1 MLQQAFQSIVVPPDA
16 LVEAMIGQPQKF
28 VTFNP
33 KAVLSG
39 QMFGTMDVAA
49 GEWHDGIFSQ
59 LCRRANKDKKNFT
72 WLVLDGPVDAI
83 WIENMNTV
91 MDDNR
96 LLTLAN
102 SDRIPMLRP
111 NVTLHFEVED
121 LRNASPATVSRA
133 GIIYV
138 SEEDLGYQPYLTSW
152 LTSRTKDGKDLTPIF
167 DKFTKKLLDFLRI
180 ECQSKMAIANVS
192 LCTSCSTL
200 IDALLG
206 ALPETPDAAALERF
220 VIYCMI
226 TTMGGVLESADRQ
239 KLDKFLRTLTNN
251 LPDCEHPDTVFEFK
265 IDTENKSYP
274 WVSWGA
280 LIPGWAFTEQPD
292 QLGKQFA
299 SLLIP
304 TIDSVRCEYNMGLSI
319 SQQRAVILVG
329 GPGTA
334 KTSIILSVLN
344 AVDPLLVCFKK
355 MSFSQATTPSIFQRQ
370 IESSVEKRQGKTFGP
385 PNNKRMLCF
394 IDDISMPL
402 INEWGDQI
410 TLEIMRQTIE
420 NKGFYSLDKPGE
432 FTGIVDVLILGAML
446 HPGAGKNDIPNR
458 AKRHFHVMNVTL
470 PSAASINQIFGA
482 MSNSFFGWS
491 KDDAIKEMSTQL
503 VSMTISIWER
513 IKTKML
519 PTPAKFHYLFN
530 LRDLSRVFQGIF
542 NIDVKET
549 LTDSFMLL
557 ALWKHECMRV
567 FSDKLVDK
575 KDKAWFAKEIFVVLE
590 PYASKFGADIEKL
603 QATQNI
609 YFVDFLRDA
618 EEDPVSG
625 ELLPAPKIYETLPYE
640 QLQDARKKGIEGMK
654 RFNEA
659 YKLLKMELVFFHDAL
674 EHLCRITRLFA
685 LSRGCAL
692 LVGVGG
698 SGKQSLTRLAS
709 FICNAT
715 FFQIQL
721 TKTYNANNLLE
732 DFKPLYKRAGVTAK
746 PTVFMLTDKEIKSE
760 GFLEYFN
767 IFLNTGEL
775 PNLFPRDEYDAI
787 IGECREK
794 YQAMYKGSEPTVDTL
809 WGWFIDRVRSNLHLS
824 LCFSPVGVKFGQ
836 SAVACL
842 VCSKNLRGP
851 WGDKRPNAV

>member
-1 MLQQAFQSIVVPPDA
+1 
-16 LVEAMIGQPQKF
+16 
-28 VTFNP
+28 
-33 KAVLSG
+33 
-39 QMFGTMDVAA
+39 MFGTMDVAA

-59 LCRRANKDKKNFT
+59 LWRRANKDKKNFT

-385 PNNKRMLCF
+385 PNNKRMLFRCTA
-394 IDDISMPL
+394 SWTTSRCPSS
-402 INEWGDQI
+402 
-410 TLEIMRQTIE
+410 R
-420 NKGFYSLDKPGE
+420 S
-432 FTGIVDVLILGAML
+432 GA
-446 HPGAGKNDIPNR
+446 
-458 AKRHFHVMNVTL
+458 
-470 PSAASINQIFGA
+470 
-482 MSNSFFGWS
+482 
-491 KDDAIKEMSTQL
+491 
-503 VSMTISIWER
+503 
-513 IKTKML
+513 
-519 PTPAKFHYLFN
+519 
-530 LRDLSRVFQGIF
+530 
-542 NIDVKET
+542 
-549 LTDSFMLL
+549 
-557 ALWKHECMRV
+557 
-567 FSDKLVDK
+567 
-575 KDKAWFAKEIFVVLE
+575 
-590 PYASKFGADIEKL
+590 
-603 QATQNI
+603 
-609 YFVDFLRDA
+609 
-618 EEDPVSG
+618 
-625 ELLPAPKIYETLPYE
+625 
-640 QLQDARKKGIEGMK
+640 
-654 RFNEA
+654 
-659 YKLLKMELVFFHDAL
+659 
-674 EHLCRITRLFA
+674 TR
-685 LSRGCAL
+685 S
-692 LVGVGG
+692 
-698 SGKQSLTRLAS
+698 
-709 FICNAT
+709 
-715 FFQIQL
+715 
-721 TKTYNANNLLE
+721 
-732 DFKPLYKRAGVTAK
+732 P
-746 PTVFMLTDKEIKSE
+746 
-760 GFLEYFN
+760 
-767 IFLNTGEL
+767 
-775 PNLFPRDEYDAI
+775 PR
-787 IGECREK
+787 
-794 YQAMYKGSEPTVDTL
+794 
-809 WGWFIDRVRSNLHLS
+809 
-824 LCFSPVGVKFGQ
+824 
-836 SAVACL
+836 
-842 VCSKNLRGP
+842 
-851 WGDKRPNAV
+851 